1 LTRIRA
7 EQISDIDY
15 KQAVRVI
22 TLSNIT
28 LTGGAPATV
37 DGVNLSTGNRVLVAG
52 QSTGS
57 QNGLYEVQTVGAG
70 SNGTWI
76 RSSDGNVDG
85 EIEAGMIVMVT
96 EGTIYKDTQWKLTT
110 NDPIIIGTTALVFE
124 QNSAY
129 AFGNIYANGTAV
141 LADAVGGTVTFTA
154 GDNIAITGNNTSKT
168 VTIGVTGISLNSIA
182 NGTSNV
188 AVISSGGNVS
198 VGVGGIS
205 NIAVFNSAGVDF
217 TGNLLPTANVTY
229 NLGST
234 NRRWKDLWL
243 SNSTIYLGS
252 ATIFAT
258 EGNLNLPD
266 NVYIGTAALSTHNDI
281 LSLPA
286 NTIMD
291 GMNLVVA
298 DPDGNISS
306 NGTVSAANITS
317 DHTISSVGNITGGN
331 MLTGGVVSATG
342 NISGE
347 NLIIANQVIATG
359 NVAGGNILTG
369 GVVSA
374 TGNVESG
381 ANIVATAN
389 VAGGNLITL
398 GIVSATGNV
407 TGGNLITA
415 GIVSTT
421 GNVESGNV
429 NTGIV
434 SASANITGAN
444 LITGGQIIST
454 GNVTGANLITGG
466 QINATGNVNGAVIN
480 TAQVASTGGITIT
493 SSGSSDITLT
503 AGGNINASSNYI
515 NNVTSP
521 VQDNDA
527 ASKIYV
533 DNLVA
538 TGLTY
543 HEAVV
548 ATTTANLATI
558 TGGTIT
564 YTQPN
569 GAGNG
574 VGATITTTGS
584 FDLIDT
590 ANVQTLGT
598 RILVKDEGNAVLNG
612 VYTWSNATAITR
624 SMDADEYGTDS
635 AQALSLNS
643 YFFTESGNVNKGSAY
658 VVAEPSGAI
667 TFGSS
672 NIVFDL
678 FSTSQVY
685 SANTSAGISLIGT
698 VFSAKVDNDTTAFDG
713 SGNISVKPDANLV
726 TPNIGAATGTSL
738 SVTGNITGGNVNTGG
753 AVLATGNVDSGNV
766 NTGIVSASGNV
777 TGANLITGG
786 IVTATGNVT
795 GGNLVTGGLITVT
808 GNVTG
813 GNIATAGLIS
823 ATGNVTGGNIITA
836 GLISATGNVTG
847 GNILGNGAGLSG
859 INAFSNIAVTGGNS
873 CLADSIADTLTLT
886 AGSGIVLIADAAT
899 DTITIATAGS
909 GQSVFDTGGDL
920 GLVTQVAVATED
932 LGLIIAAV
940 TESYDLGSI
949 VTSGIIVAD
958 SLIVPTYTVST
969 LPLASPQAQ
978 IIFVSNESGGAVLA
992 FSDGTDWRRC
1002 TDRAIVT

>member
-1 LTRIRA
+1 MGLTRIRA

-22 TLSNIT
+22 TLSDVT
-28 LTGGAPATV
+28 LSGGAPATV
-37 DGVNLSTGNRVLVAG
+37 DGVNLSAGNRVLVAG
-52 QSTGS
+52 QGTGS
-57 QNGLYEVQTVGAG
+57 QNGLYIVQTVGAG

-76 RSSDGNVDG
+76 RSSDGNADG

-96 EGTIYKDTQWKLTT
+96 EGNIYKDTQWKLTT

-141 LADAVGGTVTFTA
+141 LADAVGGTVTLTA

-188 AVISSGGNVS
+188 AVVSSGGNVS

-266 NVYIGTAALSTHNDI
+266 NVFIGTAVLSTHNDI

-298 DPDGNISS
+298 DPNGDISA

-317 DHTISSVGNITGGN
+317 DHTISSVGNVTGGN
-331 MLTGGVVSATG
+331 MLTGGIVSATG
-342 NISGE
+342 NISGG
-347 NLIIANQVIATG
+347 NLIIANQAI
-359 NVAGGNILTG
+359 
-369 GVVSA
+369 
-374 TGNVESG
+374 
-381 ANIVATAN
+381 
-389 VAGGNLITL
+389 
-398 GIVSATGNV
+398 ATGNV
-407 TGGNLITA
+407 TGGNIITSGLITA
-415 GIVSTT
+415 
-421 GNVESGNV
+421 
-429 NTGIV
+429 
-434 SASANITGAN
+434 
-444 LITGGQIIST
+444 T
-454 GNVTGANLITGG
+454 GNVTGAN
-466 QINATGNVNGAVIN
+466 VN

-493 SSGSSDITLT
+493 SGGSSDISLS

-543 HEAVV
+543 HEAVLV
-548 ATTTANLATI
+548 STTANLATI

-564 YTQPN
+564 YAQPN

-574 VGATITTTGS
+574 IGATITTTGS

-590 ANVQTLGT
+590 ANVQTIGT
-598 RILVKDEGNAVLNG
+598 RILVKDEGNAVFNG
-612 VYTWSNATAITR
+612 VYIWSNATAITR
-624 SMDADEYGTDS
+624 STDADEYGTDS

-658 VVAEPSGAI
+658 VVAEPSGTI

-672 NIVFDL
+672 NIQFDL

-685 SANTSAGISLIGT
+685 SANTAAGISLTGT
-698 VFSAKVDNDTTAFDG
+698 VFSAKVDNNTTAFDG
-713 SGNISVKPDANLV
+713 SGNIKVKDGANLV

-738 SVTGNITGGNVNTGG
+738 SV
-753 AVLATGNVDSGNV
+753 
-766 NTGIVSASGNV
+766 
-777 TGANLITGG
+777 
-786 IVTATGNVT
+786 
-795 GGNLVTGGLITVT
+795 
-808 GNVTG
+808 
-813 GNIATAGLIS
+813 
-823 ATGNVTGGNIITA
+823 
-836 GLISATGNVTG
+836 TGNVTG

-859 INAFSNIAVTGGNS
+859 INAFSSIAVTGS
-873 CLADSIADTLTLT
+873 STLT
-886 AGSGIVLIADAAT
+886 ANS
-899 DTITIATAGS
+899 IATGLTFTGDTSIVVTANSSTNIVSFAFGGS
-909 GQSVFDTGGDL
+909 GQSIFATGGDM
-920 GLVTQVAVATED
+920 GLVTEAPTATED
-932 LGLIIAAV
+932 LGLVTDAV
-940 TESYDLGSI
+940 TESYDLAGFFLDGLVGNDNFLVNSI
-949 VTSGIIVAD
+949 NGNILTTNAVISTTGNITGGNLISTGAVYSSTGFYVNNKQAVNGPAFRAFIDVSQTITSGSQQKVTFGTETFDTNGNFA
-958 SLIVPTYTVST
+958 SSRFTPTVEGYYQLNATVRISGSSGT
-969 LPLASPQAQ
+969 GEVMITIWKNGSEY
-978 IIFVSNESGGAVLA
+978 SRGTNESGTEQGSGWYSMQVSDLAYANGTGDYFEIYIQQSSGGSRDTTAGTNISYFSGAMVRGA
-992 FSDGTDWRRC
+992 
-1002 TDRAIVT
+1002 